1 MELVKSKNI
10 IIISLAILLLATG
23 VWGFLESNARKEA
36 ESLNDELFEKTSGL
50 TALRDELSKEVDS
63 LEQAYFT
70 LSEENKMLKGT
81 VEEVNEKVA
90 RAQRSLINERRANA
104 GEINSLRAELEVLL
118 DVKNELEASIAD
130 LQSENETLKE
140 LAGALEKDLG
150 QARKENEAL
159 ANLNRA
165 MEGEIQKLTL
175 ANFKAS
181 AFEVVLEQK
190 NQKVTARSRKGKRL
204 NVSFDLTNVP
214 EEYQGIRPIY
224 LVVTD
229 DKSTPIQVDNAKPV
243 KIVINQQEID
253 LFVAKSREVSLAANQ
268 RINFSYELAD
278 KLKPGYYRA
287 SVYTDVGLLGA
298 SNFRLR

>member
-1 MELVKSKNI
+1 MESGKSKNI

-23 VWGFLESNARKEA
+23 VWGFLEGNARKEA
-36 ESLNDELFEKTSGL
+36 EELNSELLEKTSGL
-50 TALRDELSKEVDS
+50 TTLRDQLSKEVDS

-70 LSEENKMLKGT
+70 LSEENRALKGT
-81 VEEVNEKVA
+81 VEEVNDKA
-90 RAQRSLINERRANA
+90 AKAQRALVNERRANA

-118 DVKNELEASIAD
+118 DAKRDLEASIAD
-130 LQSENETLKE
+130 LQSENEALKE

-224 LVVTD
+224 LVLTD
-229 DKSTPIQVDNAKPV
+229 DKSTPIQVENAKPV

-253 LFVAKSREVSLAANQ
+253 LFVAKSREVSLASNQ
-268 RINFSYELAD
+268 RINFSYELED

>member
-1 MELVKSKNI
+1 MESGKSKNI
-10 IIISLAILLLATG
+10 IIISLGILLLATG
-23 VWGFLESNARKEA
+23 VWGFLEGNARKEA
-36 ESLNDELFEKTSGL
+36 ETLNDELFEKTAGL

-70 LSEENKMLKGT
+70 LSEENRVLKGT
-81 VEEVNEKVA
+81 VEEVNEKA
-90 RAQRSLINERRANA
+90 AKAQRALVNERRANS

-118 DVKNELEASIAD
+118 DAKRDLEASIAD
-130 LQSENETLKE
+130 LQSENEALKE
-140 LAGALEKDLG
+140 LAGELEKDLG

-224 LVVTD
+224 LVLTD
-229 DKSTPIQVDNAKPV
+229 DKSTPIQVENAKPV
-243 KIVINQQEID
+243 QIAINQQEID
-253 LFVAKSREVSLAANQ
+253 LFVAKSREVSLASNQ

-287 SVYTDVGLLGA
+287 SVYTDIGLLGA

>member
-1 MELVKSKNI
+1 MESGKSKNI
-10 IIISLAILLLATG
+10 IIISLTILLVAAG
-23 VWGFLESNARKEA
+23 VWGFLEGNARKKAEA
-36 ESLNDELFEKTSGL
+36 LNDELFEKTAGL
-50 TALRDELSKEVDS
+50 TSLRDQLSKEVDS

-70 LSEENKMLKGT
+70 LSEENKVLKGT
-81 VEEVNEKVA
+81 VEEVNEKA
-90 RAQRSLINERRANA
+90 AKAQRALVNERRANI
-104 GEINSLRAELEVLL
+104 GEINSLRAELEILL
-118 DVKNELEASIAD
+118 NAKKELEASIAD
-130 LQSENETLKE
+130 LQSENEALKQ
-140 LAGALEKDLG
+140 LAGELENDLG

-190 NQKVTARSRKGKRL
+190 NQKVTARSKRGKRL
-204 NVSFDLTNVP
+204 NISFDLTNVP

-224 LVVTD
+224 LVLTD

-243 KIVINQQEID
+243 QIVINQQEID
-253 LFVAKSREVSLAANQ
+253 LFVAKSREVSLALNQ
-268 RINFSYELAD
+268 RINFSYELED

-287 SVYTDVGLLGA
+287 SVYTDIGLLGA